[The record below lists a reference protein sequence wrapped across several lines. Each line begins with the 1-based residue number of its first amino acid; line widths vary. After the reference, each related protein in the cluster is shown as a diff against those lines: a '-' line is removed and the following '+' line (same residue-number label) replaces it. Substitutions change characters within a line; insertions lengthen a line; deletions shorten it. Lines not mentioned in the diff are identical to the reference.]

1 MSDCGQELTWAGG
14 THRFDL
20 NHPWVRNVLNVRGLP
35 GDNGTSPA
43 ACLRRFEEGSYTEN
57 DVARVLELGLIGG
70 GLSRTDAARLVNE
83 HVRNSPIMPSAI
95 VAFAVLQSL
104 FLGKVTADG
113 STSA

>member
-1 MSDCGQELTWAGG
+1 MSDCGQVLTWGGG

-43 ACLRRFEEGSYTEN
+43 ACLRRFEEGLYSEN
-57 DVARVLELGLIGG
+57 DVTRVLELGLIGG
-70 GLSRTDAARLVNE
+70 GLSRAEAENLVKD
-83 HVRNSPIMPSAI
+83 HVRNKPIMPAAV

-104 FLGKVTADG
+104 FLGKVPADD